1 MFLVLRLGAELANTS
16 LVVPAEHLQQPLM
29 LLAHALL
36 QVLHRHHQ
44 LVEHQGG
51 NSPMRLQVRFAV
63 RCQTDQTG
71 LVGLDLHGRCSAHI
85 AQHISHI
92 CGRQRRS
99 RRAHY
104 DLLERVCELFE
115 SCVDAYF
122 RLVVKLFVAG
132 GAPANFVAVPKTLD
146 ASLAEVVAARNGDWV
161 GEDLLTDGAMK
172 LLFW

>member
-1 MFLVLRLGAELANTS
+1 MGFT
-16 LVVPAEHLQQPLM
+16 
-29 LLAHALL
+29 
-36 QVLHRHHQ
+36 
-44 LVEHQGG
+44 
-51 NSPMRLQVRFAV
+51 V

-71 LVGLDLHGRCSAHI
+71 LVGLHLHGCCSAHI

-104 DLLERVCELFE
+104 YLLERVCELFE
-115 SCVDAYF
+115 GCVDAYF
-122 RLVVKLFVAG
+122 RLVAKLFIAG
-132 GAPANFVAVPKTLD
+132 GALANFTAVPQTLD
-146 ASLAEVVAARNGDWV
+146 ASLAEVVAARDGDWV